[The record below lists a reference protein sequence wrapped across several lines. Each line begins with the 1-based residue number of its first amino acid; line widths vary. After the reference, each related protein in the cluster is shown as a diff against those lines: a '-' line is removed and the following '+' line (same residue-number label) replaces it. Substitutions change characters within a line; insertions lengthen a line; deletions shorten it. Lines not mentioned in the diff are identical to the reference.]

1 MPFQI
6 IRNDIT
12 RVEADAV
19 VNTANPEPC
28 CGSGTDAAVYQA
40 AGAEELLAARKK
52 IGRIAPG
59 EAAATAAFRLPA
71 RYIIHTVGP
80 SWIDGEHGEFE
91 ILRSCYRKS
100 LLLADQLGCRSIA
113 FPLIATG
120 VYGFPKDKA
129 LETALGVI
137 REHLEESELDV
148 TLVVFGNDSFR
159 IAEGLSEKVKAYI
172 DEKYVAAKTAAEY
185 GGLTEER
192 AAARRRELR
201 QLYEL
206 SYASSHFEAQTQAPA
221 GSGHPAAAARPAQNA
236 SGTSAPAFPG
246 QNAAGMPAP
255 SFAAKP
261 SSSPKAAKKSLEDAV
276 KNLGESFQQ
285 RLLRMID
292 ERGMTD
298 PEVYNRANVDR
309 KVFSK
314 IRCSEDYIPKKRTIL
329 ALAIAMQL
337 NLDDAK
343 DLLAS
348 AGYALTTGSLAD
360 VIAAFCFDNGIYN
373 IYEVNMLLFQY
384 DQPQLP

>member
-19 VNTANPEPC
+19 VNTANPEPRF
-28 CGSGTDAAVYQA
+28 GSGTDAAVYEA
-40 AGAEELLAARKK
+40 AGAKELLAARKK

-80 SWIDGEHGEFE
+80 SWVDGEHGEFE

-129 LETALGVI
+129 LETALDVI
-137 REHLEESELDV
+137 REHLEESELAV
-148 TLVVFGNDSFR
+148 TLVVFGNDSFKV
-159 IAEGLSEKVKAYI
+159 AEGLSEKVEAYI
-172 DEKYVAAKTAAEY
+172 DEKYAAAKAAEEY

-192 AAARRRELR
+192 AAARRREQRRLDD
-201 QLYEL
+201 LT
-206 SYASSHFEAQTQAPA
+206 YASSYFEARTSAPA
-221 GSGHPAAAARPAQNA
+221 GSGRPATAPRPSQSV
-236 SGTSAPAFPG
+236 SGTAAFTLPV
-246 QNAAGMPAP
+246 QNAAEMPA
-255 SFAAKP
+255 P
-261 SSSPKAAKKSLEDAV
+261 SSSPKAKKKSLEDAV
-276 KNLGESFQQ
+276 RNLGESFQQ

-348 AGYALTTGSLAD
+348 AGYALTTSSLAD
-360 VIAAFCFDNGIYN
+360 VIAAFCFDNGIFN
-373 IYEVNMLLFQY
+373 IYEVNMLLFKY
-384 DQPQLP
+384 GQPQLP